1 MGFGERYTA
10 KDVAAFFEAVPVEDN
25 KFPAKYCSDMIT
37 GKLKD
42 DQWSSYGI
50 FNSEI
55 LKLQVKSKRKLR
67 YTKMGGD
74 INGFNVYF

>member
-10 KDVAAFFEAVPVEDN
+10 KDIANFFEAVPIEDN

-42 DQWSSYGI
+42 DQWLHI
-50 FNSEI
+50 F
-55 LKLQVKSKRKLR
+55 
-67 YTKMGGD
+67 TKYFGL
-74 INGFNVYF
+74 INHYIFWGASIML

>member
-10 KDVAAFFEAVPVEDN
+10 KDMAAFFEAVPVEDN

-42 DQWSSYGI
+42 DQ
-50 FNSEI
+50 
-55 LKLQVKSKRKLR
+55 
-67 YTKMGGD
+67 
-74 INGFNVYF
+74 

>member
-10 KDVAAFFEAVPVEDN
+10 KDIANFFEAVPIEDN

-42 DQWSSYGI
+42 DQWLH
-50 FNSEI
+50 I
-55 LKLQVKSKRKLR
+55 LTTYFDLIIYTR
-67 YTKMGGD
+67 YL
-74 INGFNVYF
+74 